1 MRALSLALALV
12 LAAAAAPAVA
22 QAPPAGWKPFYYP
35 DLHVAFMAGEP
46 SRPVVDDL
54 DRDRFRPE
62 EFVVQGHD
70 LYLYLPNGVGR
81 TKLPAYLDR
90 QLKTP
95 FTIRNW
101 NTVMKL
107 LELSRQ
113 GTG

>member
-1 MRALSLALALV
+1 
-12 LAAAAAPAVA
+12 
-22 QAPPAGWKPFYYP
+22 
-35 DLHVAFMAGEP
+35 
-46 SRPVVDDL
+46 VV
-54 DRDRFRPE
+54 R
-62 EFVVQGHD
+62 GHD

-107 LELSRQ
+107 IELSRQ
-113 GTG
+113 RAG